1 MRFLAASMRVL
12 EEKAMVLRM
21 AAAYDKLAELAK
33 GHAGA
38 TTAADR
44 AADPVKPDQ

>member
-12 EEKAMVLRM
+12 EEKKAMVLRM

-38 TTAADR
+38 TTPANR
-44 AADPVKPDQ
+44 AADPVKSD